1 MNALDT
7 NLIRLGGLD
16 IQRIEESHGPGFPPQ
31 MMFPDLPA
39 DALERHSGWMVPRY
53 YDPQANAFVSSIHSW
68 LVRTPHHI
76 VLIDTCVGNHK
87 DRPHFPRFNQLDV
100 PWLDRLAAAGVAPEQ
115 VDFVMCTHLHVDH
128 VGWNTRLLDGRW
140 VPTFPNAKY
149 LFGKREYEHWTR
161 PGAPSI
167 GGGVVQDSV
176 LPVVE
181 AGLSQLVDDGF
192 CLDDT
197 LTVEPTHGHTA
208 GHAMIRAR
216 SGGATGLFTGDAMH
230 NPIQC
235 CYPDVNSAFCE
246 DQVAARTTRR
256 RILGESAEHGHL
268 LLPTHFGAPHVGRVR
283 TDGDAFAF
291 LPGV

>member
-1 MNALDT
+1 MNPTRIAIGSLE
-7 NLIRLGGLD
+7 

-31 MMFPDLPA
+31 MMFPDLPP
-39 DALERHSGWMVPRY
+39 DALEKHASWMVPNY
-53 YDPQANAFVSSIHSW
+53 YDPQANAFISSIHAW
-68 LVRTPHHI
+68 LVRTPHHT
-76 VLIDTCVGNHK
+76 VLIDSCVGNHK
-87 DRPHFPRFNQLDV
+87 PRPQFPRFNQLDL

-128 VGWNTRLLDGRW
+128 VGWNTRLEDGRW
-140 VPTFPNAKY
+140 VPTFPRAKY
-149 LFGKREYEHWTR
+149 LFGRQEYEHWAAA
-161 PGAPSI
+161 GAPEI
-167 GGGVVQDSV
+167 GNAVIQDSV

-181 AGLSQLVDDGF
+181 AGLSQLVEDGY

-208 GHAMIRAR
+208 GHVMIRAS
-216 SGGATGLFTGDAMH
+216 SGGTTGLFTGDAMH

-246 DQVAARTTRR
+246 NQEAARATRR
-256 RILGESAEHGHL
+256 RLLCDSAEYGHL

-283 TDGDAFAF
+283 ADGDAFAF

>member
-1 MNALDT
+1 MGVTRIGIGSLDV
-7 NLIRLGGLD
+7 
-16 IQRIEESHGPGFPPQ
+16 QRIEESHGPGFAPQ

-39 DALERHSGWMVPRY
+39 DALERHRHWMVPNY
-53 YDPQANAFVSSIHSW
+53 YNTEVNALVSSIHTW
-68 LVRTPHHI
+68 LVRTPHHV

-87 DRPHFPRFNQLDV
+87 DRPDFPRFNRLDV
-100 PWLDRLAAAGVAPEQ
+100 PWVERLAAAGVAPEQ

-128 VGWNTRLLDGRW
+128 VGWNTRLQDGRW
-140 VPTFPNAKY
+140 VPTFPRAKY
-149 LFGKREYEHWTR
+149 LFGRREFEHWT
-161 PGAPSI
+161 GGHAPAI
-167 GGGVVQDSV
+167 GGAVMQDSV

-197 LTVEPTHGHTA
+197 LTVEATHGHTA

-216 SGGATGLFTGDAMH
+216 SGGVTGLFTGDAMH

-246 DQVAARTTRR
+246 DPQAARTTRR
-256 RILGESAEHGHL
+256 RILGECAERGHL
-268 LLPTHFGAPHVGRVR
+268 LLPTHFGVPHFGRVR
-283 TDGDAFAF
+283 AEGDAFAF
-291 LPGV
+291 LRGS